1 MLKYIIN
8 RYWHLLTLTI
18 LAVICYL
25 SLRPVQLVMPPL
37 GLDKLLHCLAYFV
50 LVLPLAISRPPHWK
64 LLVLALL
71 LISGAIELIQ
81 PLTGRYAE
89 WLDFAMNGAG
99 LLIGIL
105 ASSWLLRYL
114 PPDPTNRNSAS
125 H

>member
-8 RYWHLLTLTI
+8 QYWQLLTLTI
-18 LAVICYL
+18 LTVICYL
-25 SLRPVQLVMPPL
+25 SLRPVQLVMPQL

-81 PLTGRYAE
+81 PFTGRYAE
-89 WLDFAMNGAG
+89 WLDFVMNGVG
-99 LLIGIL
+99 LSLGVL
-105 ASSWLLRYL
+105 ASERLLRSL
-114 PPDPTNRNSAS
+114 PQGRTDRNYSS
-125 H
+125 N